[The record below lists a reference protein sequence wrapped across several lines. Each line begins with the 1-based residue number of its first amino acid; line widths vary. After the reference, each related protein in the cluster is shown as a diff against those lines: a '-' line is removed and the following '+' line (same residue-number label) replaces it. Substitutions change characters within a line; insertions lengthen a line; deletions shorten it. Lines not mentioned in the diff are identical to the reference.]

1 MRRICTLGLS
11 ALCLMIFS
19 ATPASA
25 MVDMETCQS
34 DADCQDGWTCQME
47 CQDKESGDSEDAQCQ
62 GYCTPGGD
70 DSSNNDC
77 ESDADC
83 PSGFECTEHSMT
95 PPTTTGI
102 EPIEAE
108 PACPEGEKCD
118 EGEEEAGDDPTDEMP
133 PEQSQPQEEEIWK
146 TCTPK
151 SCETDADCDGN
162 LVCVLTTYECPGA
175 VVVAPAIDCAEGED
189 CGAPPEEEPKEPA
202 DDCEPETVG
211 QCAPKWLAPCQE
223 AADCGAGFECVEEEI
238 CWGTSSGGSMGGM
251 PCDPDDEDC
260 GEGFAPPP
268 QEEKEGDDEDPNEGC
283 EPTGELYCE
292 LQMID
297 CSSEACPEGLVCV
310 DVAEEAITEDCAM
323 SSDGEMDC
331 PEPEEELPAQVCVPE
346 GFEDWIGGASSSGV
360 ALDGSTTNAEENA
373 PGTSDDDGG
382 AESGASG
389 ATSSGG
395 GSSDS
400 GCSGSGSGVPAG
412 TLVLSLL
419 VLALIGRRRA

>member
-1 MRRICTLGLS
+1 MPGRHRGGSGHGLRGGRGLRR
-11 ALCLMIFS
+11 
-19 ATPASA
+19 
-25 MVDMETCQS
+25 
-34 DADCQDGWTCQME
+34 
-47 CQDKESGDSEDAQCQ
+47 
-62 GYCTPGGD
+62 
-70 DSSNNDC
+70 
-77 ESDADC
+77 
-83 PSGFECTEHSMT
+83 
-95 PPTTTGI
+95 
-102 EPIEAE
+102 
-108 PACPEGEKCD
+108 
-118 EGEEEAGDDPTDEMP
+118 
-133 PEQSQPQEEEIWK
+133 
-146 TCTPK
+146 
-151 SCETDADCDGN
+151 
-162 LVCVLTTYECPGA
+162 
-175 VVVAPAIDCAEGED
+175 
-189 CGAPPEEEPKEPA
+189 PPEEEPKEPV

-268 QEEKEGDDEDPNEGC
+268 QEEKEGDDDEDPNEGC

-292 LQMID
+292 LQVID
-297 CSSEACPEGLVCV
+297 CSSEACPEGLTCV
-310 DVAEEAITEDCAM
+310 EVPEDAMTEDCAM

-331 PEPEEELPAQVCVPE
+331 AEPEEQLPAQVCVPE
-346 GFEDWIGGASSSGV
+346 GYEAWIGGGEASSGV
-360 ALDGSTTNAEENA
+360 TLGGSSTNEEENA
-373 PGTSDDDGG
+373 PGTSDDDED

-419 VLALIGRRRA
+419 VLALVGRRRV